1 MRHNPTLVSQVDT
14 TSSAWLPRAPAFSG
28 DPGSCEPFGPPTKV
42 QGDLVMA
49 EQPKPQPKPER
60 PENDPRE
67 GARAALQTSMD
78 RRY

>member
-1 MRHNPTLVSQVDT
+1 
-14 TSSAWLPRAPAFSG
+14 
-28 DPGSCEPFGPPTKV
+28 
-42 QGDLVMA
+42 MA

-60 PENDPRE
+60 PETDSRE